1 MSYMSGPG
9 IYPDLGANHDEEVR
23 GWAVAA
29 VLSGSMSVLS
39 AAAWYRVQVH
49 DLDGWL
55 DQHLDSRLADP
66 RDARVAGDDGW
77 GS

>member
-1 MSYMSGPG
+1 MSYLSGPG
-9 IYPDLGANHDEEVR
+9 INPDLGATHDEDVR

-39 AAAWYRVQVH
+39 AAAWYRVHVH
-49 DLDGWL
+49 DLDEWL
-55 DQHLDSRLADP
+55 AEHLDSRLADP
-66 RDARVAGDDGW
+66 RDARVVGDGEW